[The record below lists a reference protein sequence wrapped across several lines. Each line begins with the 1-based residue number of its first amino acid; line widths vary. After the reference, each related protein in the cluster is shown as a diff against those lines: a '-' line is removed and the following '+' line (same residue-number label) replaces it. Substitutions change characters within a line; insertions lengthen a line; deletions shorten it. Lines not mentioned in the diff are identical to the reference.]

1 MKKKFK
7 ALDPNKKSTN
17 KSDGRQSER
26 LTDTAFIETLPISA
40 RPNNVKF

>member
-1 MKKKFK
+1 MRKKFK
-7 ALDPNKKSTN
+7 ALDPNKSTN

-40 RPNNVKF
+40 RPNNVM